1 MSNFSRSAFGK
12 NVNELRLEKQLSIKQ
27 ISEATGI
34 SSANI
39 GRIER
44 GEVVAKMDT
53 VFKLA
58 DFFDVSIDFLCNR
71 ETTKSDD
78 NSKISI
84 NSNAG
89 LSHKEATFIKD
100 ITEYIIDKLNSIV

>member
-1 MSNFSRSAFGK
+1 MSNFSRVAFGK
-12 NVNELRLEKQLSIKQ
+12 NINELRSKKGLSIKQ
-27 ISEATGI
+27 LSKATGI

-71 ETTKSDD
+71 EITKPND
-78 NSKISI
+78 NAKVSI

-89 LSHKEATFIKD
+89 LSHKEATFVKD